1 MRKLETI
8 KSVFYFCLITFLAS
22 VSSPGQESNGKTPN
36 QTGFSN
42 SQRNRTPNGMPKS
55 REASATTAKVTPYS
69 LPVALPSPKK
79 SPKEDPAAPYTPTVK
94 KLISQLEPSSPPTL
108 EELRNASLLLTSE
121 RNNGTCHNL
130 ANVVSNVLTSPRI
143 MPLCFSDGLG
153 LNTVSGL
160 NRGKTTGLTSM
171 LMLAASFD
179 LKLANAMGQMEGREG
194 RNLMVTGLLGPQADT
209 DEIINWSRGHHT
221 PGEDPYLNGT
231 IVAAQVNG
239 IQGQGLM
246 SEVKHFTG
254 HNGTFD
260 ANSLSV
266 QDQALH
272 EMYLQPYELALR
284 DGGASAIMCAY
295 NRLGD
300 LSPYLAKTI
309 DSLTG
314 PSPYGKGNTQTWPLN
329 EFHYACENPLL
340 LTYVLRDLW
349 KSNVFVGS
357 DYGGAHSTSGFLQGD
372 NHEDPSNLYLG
383 ATNPVPG
390 GGLVGGPDFSSST
403 CADVVG
409 KPEACSTPGAV
420 HVSGIPGA
428 GCPPN
433 GCGLAEAV
441 FHGLVPLPVFN
452 QALARVLYQEERFGM
467 LGCDNGSTSCSNP
480 GGINGDRSG
489 TALLPDGPAT
499 GAPQLGTKFGDAAI
513 AERVAEEGAVLFKN
527 DDQALPISST
537 DLQRGIA
544 VSGGGA
550 EYLIAN
556 PNNEG
561 ALGYADRN
569 AINPLQQLEALSG
582 NSAAFTFTPA
592 GAPTGQA
599 SLCAVLSSAPVSG
612 AAPEGAPTS
621 NCTSTSGLQRFS
633 AIPGAELAPDR
644 VDSSL
649 DFTAVSKQ
657 GRLEAG
663 KLYRWEGWL
672 YVPSSDTYAFRIQY
686 SSAVSDAK
694 VKFAVDGEDK
704 TLRNAISFYQGQYY
718 GNQDVVVTP
727 TNAGFTEKGLR
738 NRQCPI
744 TDKPDPPPSPFAG
757 GDPVDPLD
765 AFLQGSGSPAPVVIC
780 ALNPTVGWHK
790 VSLTYDTTDLA
801 PGSPVSFRFALSRTE
816 QDIADAAAAAEG
828 KAMAIV
834 FVNDQGRQVSAQTGD
849 PAVEVHVSSI
859 QPEQIRLIDA
869 VAAKNPNTIV
879 VINTGT
885 PIIVK
890 EWIDNPN
897 VKAVLNVW
905 HSGQEGGTA
914 IARLLL
920 GQANPSG
927 HTTITWPRNNDD
939 TIEGFNQP
947 QGLYPGDTPGK
958 HRERLNGGPDGSSVE
973 TQGIFSG
980 YRYYDK
986 MNIPVQF
993 PFGYGL
999 SYTTFAFSNLMLT
1012 PNNDGTVTVDF
1023 DIKNTGKLAGAEVAQ
1038 VYVGP
1043 GPEVPNVQQGVRSL
1057 RAYDRIELEPGQSK
1071 HVNLKLDQRS
1081 FQYWSEP
1088 DQKWVMNAGMR
1099 TIYVG
1104 DADATQRL
1112 QLSGSLRLERR

>member
-1 MRKLETI
+1 
-8 KSVFYFCLITFLAS
+8 
-22 VSSPGQESNGKTPN
+22 
-36 QTGFSN
+36 
-42 SQRNRTPNGMPKS
+42 MPKS
-55 REASATTAKVTPYS
+55 PAASAVNAQVIPYS
-69 LPVALPSPKK
+69 LPVVLPSPKS
-79 SPKEDPAAPYTPTVK
+79 SPKEDLAAPYTPTVK
-94 KLISQLEPSSPPTL
+94 KLIAQLEPSNPPTL

-130 ANVVSNVLTSPRI
+130 ANVVSNVVTSPRV

-153 LNTVSGL
+153 LNPVSGP
-160 NRGKTTGLTSM
+160 NKGKTTGLTSM

-179 LKLANAMGQMEGREG
+179 LKLDNAVGQMEGREG
-194 RNLMVTGLLGPQADT
+194 RSLMVTGLLGPQADT
-209 DEIINWSRGHHT
+209 DEIINWNRGHHT

-260 ANSLSV
+260 ANSLTV

-284 DGGASAIMCAY
+284 DGGASSIMCAY
-295 NRLGD
+295 NLLGV
-300 LSPYLAKTI
+300 LSPYLAKTV

-314 PSPYGKGNTQTWPLN
+314 PSPYGRETTQTWPLN

-357 DYGGAHSTSGFLQGD
+357 DYGGAHSTLGFLQGD
-372 NHEDPSNLYLG
+372 NHEDPSNMYLG
-383 ATNPVPG
+383 ATNPIPG
-390 GGLVGGPDFSSST
+390 VGFFSRIDSFSST

-409 KPEACSTPGAV
+409 KPEACSMPGAV

-428 GCPPN
+428 GCPRN

-441 FHGLVPLPVFN
+441 YRGLVPLTVFN

-489 TALLPDGPAT
+489 TSLLPDGPT
-499 GAPQLGTKFGDAAI
+499 SGAPQLGTKYGDAAI

-527 DDQALPISST
+527 ENQALPISSA

-561 ALGYADRN
+561 AVGYADRN

-599 SLCAVLSSAPVSG
+599 SLCAVLSSGPVSG
-612 AAPEGAPTS
+612 AAPEGAPAAHC
-621 NCTSTSGLQRFS
+621 NSTSGLRRFS
-633 AIPGAELAPDR
+633 SVPGAELAPEY
-644 VDSSL
+644 VDASL

-657 GRLEAG
+657 GQLEGG
-663 KLYRWEGWL
+663 KLYRWDGWL
-672 YVPSSDTYAFRIQY
+672 YVPSDDTYAFRIQY
-686 SSAVSDAK
+686 SSAVPDAK
-694 VKFAVDGEDK
+694 VKFALDGEDK

-738 NRQCPI
+738 NRQCAI
-744 TDKPDPPPSPFAG
+744 TDKPAVAAPMFGG
-757 GDPVDPLD
+757 GDTEDLPEGFSRASSP
-765 AFLQGSGSPAPVVIC
+765 PAPVVPC
-780 ALNPTVGWHK
+780 TVNPTVGWHK
-790 VSLTYDTTDLA
+790 ISLTYDTTDLA
-801 PGSPVSFRFALSRTE
+801 AGFPVSFRFALSRTE
-816 QDIADAAAAAEG
+816 RDIADAAAAAEG

-849 PAVEVHVSSI
+849 PQVEVHVSSI
-859 QPEQIRLIDA
+859 QPEQIRLIEA
-869 VAAKNPNTIV
+869 VAAKNPNTVV

-885 PIIVK
+885 PIVVK

-897 VKAVLNVW
+897 VKALLNVW

-920 GQANPSG
+920 GRANPSG

-939 TIEGFNQP
+939 TIEGFSQP

-958 HRERLNGGPDGSSVE
+958 HRERLNGGPDGSSIE

-993 PFGYGL
+993 PFGFGL
-999 SYTTFAFSNLMLT
+999 SYTTFAFSNLKLA
-1012 PNNDGTVTVDF
+1012 PNSDGTVTVEF
-1023 DIKNTGKLAGAEVAQ
+1023 DIRNTGKFAGAEVAQ
-1038 VYVGP
+1038 IYVGP
-1043 GPEVPNVQQGVRSL
+1043 GPEIANVQQAVRSL
-1057 RAYDRIELEPGQSK
+1057 RSYDRVELEPGQSK
-1071 HVNLKLDQRS
+1071 HVTLKLDQRS

-1088 DQKWVMNAGMR
+1088 NQKWVTNSGKR
-1099 TIYVG
+1099 TIFVG
-1104 DADATQRL
+1104 DADATQYL
-1112 QLSGSLRLERR
+1112 PLSGSVSLELR